1 MLTRPGWVVL
11 AGAAAALAA
20 GRLFGVVELFVLAA
34 TALALLV
41 LSLAWVWGPVPQL
54 EISRRIT
61 PPRVSVG
68 GTGRVEVRVANPS
81 RRPVSHLTLVDPV
94 QHTVGARLEVGRLGG
109 GMVRTVGYRIPTGR
123 RGLLHLGP
131 LVARRTDPF
140 GLARRLVAGPGPDT
154 VTVLPAID
162 DLPATLAGSGR
173 REPLA
178 GAARRTIA
186 TSGVDD
192 LATLRPYV
200 VGDDLRRVHWPSTAR
215 TDDLQV
221 RRDEEPW
228 QGHLTVVLDGRLGVL
243 GPDDF
248 ERAVSAAGGLVHAV
262 AEAGDRVRLVVT
274 DGTDSGMVDGRR
286 ASGTL
291 LETLAVVDQHP
302 ADRLHL
308 APPDARHDEP
318 VVLVTGPTEPG
329 PLAAALEQAGYGHAR
344 IVRFGAPPGDP
355 GDPHIVDVGPDES
368 VGRAWTRHP
377 PTPVAGRR

>member
-1 MLTRPGWVVL
+1 MPTRPGWLLL
-11 AGAAAALAA
+11 AGAVAGLVM
-20 GRLFGVVELFVLAA
+20 GRLFGVLELFVLGA
-34 TALALLV
+34 TAIAALALA
-41 LSLAWVWGPVPQL
+41 LAWVWRPLPALQV
-54 EISRRIT
+54 SRRIT

-68 GTGRVEVRVANPS
+68 GTGRVVVQIANPS
-81 RRPVSHLTLVDPV
+81 SRAVSHLTLVDPV
-94 QHTVGARLEVGRLGG
+94 EHTVGAHLEVGRLAAAEA
-109 GMVRTVGYRIPTGR
+109 RTVGYRIPTAR
-123 RGLLHLGP
+123 RGVLTLGP
-131 LVARRTDPF
+131 LVVRRTDPF
-140 GLARRLVAGPGPDT
+140 GLARRIHVGAGPAT

-228 QGHLTVVLDGRLGVL
+228 QGHLTVVLDAREDAMSPV
-243 GPDDF
+243 DF

-286 ASGTL
+286 ASGAL
-291 LETLAVVDQHP
+291 LETLALVAQHP
-302 ADRLHL
+302 PGGLRV
-308 APPDARHDEP
+308 PTPDPRHDEP
-318 VVLVTGPTEPG
+318 AVLVTGGDEPGTLAAGLDDAGYGRVRVIRFGEPG
-329 PLAAALEQAGYGHAR
+329 PAADAETITVAPHQTVAEAWIQQQPAR
-344 IVRFGAPPGDP
+344 RGT
-355 GDPHIVDVGPDES
+355 S
-368 VGRAWTRHP
+368 
-377 PTPVAGRR
+377 